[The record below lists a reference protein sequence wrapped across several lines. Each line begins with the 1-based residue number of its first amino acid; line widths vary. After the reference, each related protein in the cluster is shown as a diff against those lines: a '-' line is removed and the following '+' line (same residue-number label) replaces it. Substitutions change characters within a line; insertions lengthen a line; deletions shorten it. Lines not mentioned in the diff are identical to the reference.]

1 MSSRWGRIN
10 LSKRTVWDV
19 WNVSAERLLV
29 LIVLHWW
36 WSSSSFQQLLPKMQ
50 FCVSNT
56 DLEIIHHIKNESH
69 TEFCTKQRLWEWWKV
84 DKLSITWL
92 LHSAVFCWIKTST
105 FRAYF
110 LNRFS
115 WICDHCNIFHLCDFS
130 DSNTDSH
137 SEATDPHSLLPHVD
151 TVTPHELLMHCEVLR
166 VQLHFF
172 FS

>member
-1 MSSRWGRIN
+1 
-10 LSKRTVWDV
+10 
-19 WNVSAERLLV
+19 
-29 LIVLHWW
+29 
-36 WSSSSFQQLLPKMQ
+36 MQ

-56 DLEIIHHIKNESH
+56 DLEIIHQIKNESH

-130 DSNTDSH
+130 DSNTNSH
-137 SEATDPHSLLPHVD
+137 SEATDPPLFASTRGHCHTTWIADALWGFKSPAPLLFLIIPFKCWSRMPLQPSRTGKSKKASGQSGLQKD
-151 TVTPHELLMHCEVLR
+151 TNRE
-166 VQLHFF
+166 
-172 FS
+172 